1 MAVTH
6 FALNFSLWN
15 KSGNGVDYDNINR
28 TASDKCLCNFK
39 SVFTRVGL

>member
-15 KSGNGVDYDNINR
+15 KSRNRVDYDNINR
-28 TASDKCLCNFK
+28 TASDERFCNFK